1 MIYGIKNTPL
11 RKLAPLNFFVNIT
24 AKASAITFEKITKQI
39 VYFVVNPSAGRKSPP
54 DVNNVLKFA
63 NPTNFADFEIP
74 FHSVSE

>member
-39 VYFVVNPSAGRKSPP
+39 VYFVVNPSAGRKY
-54 DVNNVLKFA
+54 N
-63 NPTNFADFEIP
+63 E
-74 FHSVSE
+74 SEKIYKKCLGNYE